1 MIAVYPG
8 SFDPV
13 TSGHLD
19 IISRAAG
26 MFETLIVLVAAN
38 SSKSPLFNGEERVE
52 LLRLS
57 CTGLPNVRVEL
68 LPQTLL
74 VSYVVESG
82 AKVIVK
88 GLRAVSDFEYEF
100 QMALLNRHLQPDV
113 ETIFLMTAA
122 QHAYLSSSIVKEI
135 ARLDGNITGLVPE
148 PVQAALKDKFKPNLN
163 TAEQL

>member
-13 TSGHLD
+13 TSGHFD
-19 IISRAAG
+19 VIVRAAG
-26 MFETLIVLVAAN
+26 MFETLLVLVAAN
-38 SSKSPLFNGEERVE
+38 SSKSPLFTGEERVD
-52 LLRLS
+52 LLRRS
-57 CTGLPNVRVEL
+57 CVGLPNVRVEL
-68 LPQTLL
+68 LPPSLL

-122 QHAYLSSSIVKEI
+122 EHAYLSSSIVKEI
-135 ARLDGNITGLVPE
+135 ARLGGDITGLVPE
-148 PVQAALKDKFKPNLN
+148 PVQAALQDKFKPK
-163 TAEQL
+163 

>member
-13 TSGHLD
+13 TSGHID
-19 IISRAAG
+19 VIVRAAG

-38 SSKSPLFNGEERVE
+38 SSKSPLFIAEERAD

-57 CTGLPNVRVEL
+57 CAGLPNVRVEL
-68 LPQTLL
+68 LPPTLL
-74 VSYVVESG
+74 VSYVMESG

-100 QMALLNRHLQPDV
+100 QMALLNRHLQPDI

-122 QHAYLSSSIVKEI
+122 EHAYLSSSIVKEI
-135 ARLDGNITGLVPE
+135 ARLGGDITGLVPE
-148 PVQAALKDKFKPNLN
+148 PVQDALKDKFKPK
-163 TAEQL
+163 